1 MNKFLLFLLLLMTF
15 QLQAQTTFQVPP
27 KEILE
32 LADTKSPANNVISR
46 NNKFLAMLE
55 RPLYKSIEELA
66 ETELKLAGLRI
77 NPENFS
83 PSRST
88 FFTSLKIQTI
98 NPLKEITITG
108 LPENLKIVNFT
119 FSPKENYASF
129 VFYQTYKLGLWVI
142 DLNTGVA
149 KEVLNSGL
157 NASIGGTYQ
166 WLDDESAIVCKYKG
180 SKQKLDFVRELPKGP
195 ATQDATGE
203 KAPARTFQ
211 DLLKNKQD
219 EIKFDY
225 YAKSEIVKVFLDGKQ
240 MEKLLPE
247 GIYKKVLFSPDL
259 KLILTEELKQ
269 PYSYTLTYGSFPS
282 QFNIYDHTGKF
293 IKSFYDRPLQDK
305 VGISFDAV
313 ESGKR
318 NIFWRPDMPSTLIWC
333 EAMDGGDPAKEVV
346 NRDQLFQSS
355 APFTQSSSLCLLKN
369 RFSGISFGRNDLA
382 IVEDFWYKN
391 RNTKSYFIDPSKSND
406 NPTIIFDRSSEDL
419 YSEPGDFQSTF
430 NEYNRQV
437 LQFSKDGKKLFLVG
451 EGYSPEG
458 NRPFFDEFDIASKKT
473 NRIWR
478 AEGKETYEY
487 IVRVLDFNK
496 YQLLTSIESP
506 KTYPNLYIRDL
517 VKKIAPRQITF
528 KENPYKSLENITKK
542 KIEYKRKDGV
552 QLSATMYLPAG
563 YDKTKDGRLPMLM
576 DAYPTEYKDDKA
588 AGQVKESPYTF
599 VGINWASSLFWVTR
613 GYCIL
618 EDAQF
623 PIIGKGKEE
632 PNDTYIEQLVAD
644 AEAAIQYVDSIG
656 VVDKSKCA
664 VMGHSYGAFM
674 TANLLAHSSLFAAGI
689 ARSGAYNRSLT
700 PFGFQSEER
709 SYWQAMDVYNK
720 MSPFNYADQFKS
732 PLLMIHGDAD
742 NNPGTFTLQSERLF
756 QAIKGNGGKA
766 RLVLLPFESHGY
778 AARENILHML
788 WEMDTW
794 LDKYV
799 KRDKK

>member
-1 MNKFLLFLLLLMTF
+1 MKYLLSLFCLTIMLNLN
-15 QLQAQTTFQVPP
+15 AQITYQVPP

-32 LADTKSPANNVISR
+32 LADTKSPAMNVISR
-46 NNKFLAMLE
+46 NNKYLALLE

-83 PSRST
+83 PSRAT
-88 FFTSLKIQTI
+88 FFTNFKIQTI
-98 NPLKEITITG
+98 NPVKEIQITG
-108 LPENLKIVNFT
+108 LPSNLKMVNFS
-119 FSPKENYASF
+119 FSPKENYAAF
-129 VFYQTYKLGLWVI
+129 VYYQTYKLGLWVI

-149 KEVLNSGL
+149 KEILNSGL
-157 NASIGGTYQ
+157 NSTIGGTYQ
-166 WLDDESAIVCKYKG
+166 WLDDESGLVCKYKG
-180 SKQKLDFVRELPKGP
+180 NRQRLDFARELPKGP

-219 EIKFDY
+219 ELKFDH
-225 YAKSEIVKVFLDGKQ
+225 YAKAEVVKVFLDGRP

-247 GIYKKVLFSPDL
+247 AIYKKIAYSSDNKF
-259 KLILTEELKQ
+259 ILTEELKQ

-282 QFNIYDHTGKF
+282 QFNIYDNQGKF
-293 IKSFYDRPLQDK
+293 IKTFYDRPLQDK
-305 VGISFDAV
+305 VGISFDAT
-313 ESGKR
+313 EAGKR
-318 NIFWRPDMPSTLIWC
+318 NIMWRNDMPATLVWC
-333 EAMDGGDPAKEVV
+333 EAPDGGDPSKEVAF
-346 NRDQLFQSS
+346 RDQLFQSD
-355 APFTQSSSLCLLKN
+355 APFTANKSLCQLKN
-369 RFSGISFGRNDLA
+369 RFAGITFGNKDFA
-382 IVEDFWYKN
+382 IVDDFWYKN
-391 RNTKSYFIDPSKSND
+391 RNTKSYIIDPSKTND
-406 NPTIIFDRSSEDL
+406 NPTIIFDRSSEDV
-419 YSEPGDFQSTF
+419 YSDPGEFQTTYNEF
-430 NEYNRQV
+430 NRSV
-437 LQFSKDGKKLFLVG
+437 LQFNKDGKKLYLVG

-458 NRPFFDEFDIASKKT
+458 NKPFFDEYEIATKKT
-473 NRIWR
+473 NRVWR
-478 AEGKETYEY
+478 ADGKETYEY

-496 YQLLTSIESP
+496 YQLLTSVESP
-506 KTYPNLYIRDL
+506 KVFPNLYVKDL
-517 VKKIAPRQITF
+517 MRKIAPRQITF
-528 KENPYKSLENITKK
+528 KENPYKSLVNITKK

-563 YDKTKDGRLPMLM
+563 YDKAKDGRLPMLM

-588 AGQVKESPYTF
+588 AGQVKESPNTF
-599 VGINWASSLFWVTR
+599 VGLNWAASLFWVTR

-644 AEAAIQYVDSIG
+644 AEAVINYVDSLG
-656 VVDKSKCA
+656 VVDKTKCA
-664 VMGHSYGAFM
+664 VMGHSYGGFM
-674 TANLLAHSSLFAAGI
+674 TANLLAHSNLFAAGI

-720 MSPFNYADQFKS
+720 MSPFNYADKFKS

-794 LDKYV
+794 LEKYV
-799 KRDKK
+799 KRACK